1 MRAAPAP
8 VDRGVVAADKIAI
21 VCGVIPHHLHQLAAH
36 LSVVVHDEQ
45 LHYGEAVGD
54 GG

>member
-1 MRAAPAP
+1 MRVAPSP
-8 VDRGVVAADKIAI
+8 VDRGVAAADKIAI
-21 VCGVIPHHLHQLAAH
+21 VCGVISHHSHQLAAR
-36 LSVVVHDEQ
+36 LSVMVHDEQ